1 MLEPHALAV
10 KTTPAIETRLLGPLC
25 NPAPELIVSVSSPVH
40 LSGDGDARLAKHMRD
55 LRFAQA

>member
-1 MLEPHALAV
+1 MHEPHALVV
-10 KTTPAIETRLLGPLC
+10 KTTPAIETRLLA
-25 NPAPELIVSVSSPVH
+25 PAPELIVSISSLVH